1 MKKAPIKVIFF
12 HIMKEN
18 FSGAQ
23 KNIYRLLINLDKT
36 KISSFLVGQGP
47 SPLIDLIKKKNLKSK
62 VIPYP
67 KELEIYDQRLLKFNP
82 KITYHFL
89 KGLFIYNNSLK
100 KEFHEISPDVV
111 WCDNIRTLI
120 TIYPSCKSINAKIIW
135 NIWSEPKGLIAW
147 LLHRIG
153 LILADKINLE
163 YENQGKKIF
172 GILNHIAF
180 FKRKII
186 PLYTGV
192 SDFEEFQG
200 TDLRKELNLKDEEI
214 ILTMASNIVPGKGQL
229 DLIKCIKNL
238 KQEFSSINLVL
249 AGTYVPSSK
258 DSKEYYDSIKTYIK
272 QNSMEDYV
280 HLLGWRND
288 TRDIFK
294 KSDIYISTSYS
305 ESFPDAVREAMRESL
320 PIVVTDVGGTRELI
334 NNNKNGFLFNPG
346 DLTSLQN
353 HIRALVSNETKRNQM
368 GIESKKIIETK
379 FSTKQYAQN
388 FSEMIENFFN
398 V

>member
-1 MKKAPIKVIFF
+1 MSACGELISALKELMKKAPIKVIFF

-47 SPLIDLIKKKNLKSK
+47 SHLIDLIKKKNLKSR

-147 LLHRIG
+147 LLHLS
-153 LILADKINLE
+153 LI
-163 YENQGKKIF
+163 
-172 GILNHIAF
+172 HI
-180 FKRKII
+180 
-186 PLYTGV
+186 
-192 SDFEEFQG
+192 
-200 TDLRKELNLKDEEI
+200 
-214 ILTMASNIVPGKGQL
+214 
-229 DLIKCIKNL
+229 
-238 KQEFSSINLVL
+238 
-249 AGTYVPSSK
+249 
-258 DSKEYYDSIKTYIK
+258 
-272 QNSMEDYV
+272 
-280 HLLGWRND
+280 
-288 TRDIFK
+288 
-294 KSDIYISTSYS
+294 
-305 ESFPDAVREAMRESL
+305 
-320 PIVVTDVGGTRELI
+320 
-334 NNNKNGFLFNPG
+334 
-346 DLTSLQN
+346 
-353 HIRALVSNETKRNQM
+353 
-368 GIESKKIIETK
+368 
-379 FSTKQYAQN
+379 
-388 FSEMIENFFN
+388 
-398 V
+398 

>member
-1 MKKAPIKVIFF
+1 MLLPKVP
-12 HIMKEN
+12 KRYV
-18 FSGAQ
+18 SGELFPYLGC
-23 KNIYRLLINLDKT
+23 NYRLKVRLGRENVVKLKRGHFNIFVLENEKNCNQVVKKILFEWYLGKAKKLLI
-36 KISSFLVGQGP
+36 
-47 SPLIDLIKKKNLKSK
+47 KKNLKSR

-89 KGLFIYNNSLK
+89 KGLFIYNSSLK

-229 DLIKCIKNL
+229 DLIKCIKN
-238 KQEFSSINLVL
+238 
-249 AGTYVPSSK
+249 Y
-258 DSKEYYDSIKTYIK
+258 
-272 QNSMEDYV
+272 
-280 HLLGWRND
+280 
-288 TRDIFK
+288 
-294 KSDIYISTSYS
+294 
-305 ESFPDAVREAMRESL
+305 
-320 PIVVTDVGGTRELI
+320 
-334 NNNKNGFLFNPG
+334 
-346 DLTSLQN
+346 
-353 HIRALVSNETKRNQM
+353 
-368 GIESKKIIETK
+368 
-379 FSTKQYAQN
+379 
-388 FSEMIENFFN
+388 
-398 V
+398 